1 MTTFYDLS
9 QALTSSGRPDGSLGP
24 GQKKLDDRFPSAV
37 STSPFRLWSP
47 GDPIPAGGKRLL
59 IGVATWSAYDMK
71 LLDAVSQALPRLPAG
86 LTVEVFNVA
95 DCSSPE
101 AFDQY
106 VPGIGSVFHT
116 PVVGLWCDG
125 KLVDKATG
133 RAGRELV
140 ARLSGLDPLDIDR
153 LLATVHHPH

>member
-9 QALTSSGRPDGSLGP
+9 QALTSIGQRDGSP
-24 GQKKLDDRFPSAV
+24 GLSQKDLDDRFPSVISA
-37 STSPFRLWSP
+37 SPFRLWSP
-47 GDPIPAGGKRLL
+47 GNPISARGKRLL

-71 LLDAVSQALPRLPAG
+71 LLDAVSQALQRPPSG

-101 AFDQY
+101 AFDRY
-106 VPGIGSVFHT
+106 VPGIGRVFHT
-116 PVVGLWCDG
+116 PVVGLWSDG

-140 ARLSGLDPLDIDR
+140 ARVSGLDSLEVDR
-153 LLATVHHPH
+153 LLATVNHPR

>member
-1 MTTFYDLS
+1 MTTFYDFS
-9 QALTSSGRPDGSLGP
+9 QALTSSGQREDSLGLS
-24 GQKKLDDRFPSAV
+24 QKNLDARFSSVV

-47 GDPIPAGGKRLL
+47 GNPIPAKGKRLL

-71 LLDAVSQALPRLPAG
+71 LLDAVSQALPRPPVD

-101 AFDQY
+101 AFDRY
-106 VPGIGSVFHT
+106 VPDIGRVFQT
-116 PVVGLWCDG
+116 PIVGLWSDG
-125 KLVDKATG
+125 QLVDKATG

-140 ARLSGLDPLDIDR
+140 ARVSGLDSLELDR
-153 LLATVHHPH
+153 LLATGNPPH

>member
-9 QALTSSGRPDGSLGP
+9 QALTSSAQPDGSPGS
-24 GQKKLDDRFPSAV
+24 GQKNLDDRFPSAV

-47 GDPIPAGGKRLL
+47 GNTISARGKRLL

-71 LLDAVSQALPRLPAG
+71 LLDAVSQALPGLPAG
-86 LTVEVFNVA
+86 PTVEVFNVA
-95 DCSSPE
+95 NCSSPE
-101 AFDQY
+101 AFDRY

-116 PVVGLWCDG
+116 PVVGLWSDG
-125 KLVDKATG
+125 QLVDKATG

-140 ARLSGLDPLDIDR
+140 ARVSGLDPLDIDR
-153 LLATVHHPH
+153 LLAAVNHPR

>member
-1 MTTFYDLS
+1 MTTFYDFS
-9 QALTSSGRPDGSLGP
+9 QALPSSGQGEGSLGLS
-24 GQKKLDDRFPSAV
+24 QKNLDARFPSVV

-47 GDPIPAGGKRLL
+47 GNPIPAKGKRLL

-71 LLDAVSQALPRLPAG
+71 LLDAVSQALQRPVLD

-106 VPGIGSVFHT
+106 VPGIGRVFQT
-116 PVVGLWCDG
+116 PVVGLWSDG
-125 KLVDKATG
+125 NLVDKATG

-140 ARLSGLDPLDIDR
+140 AGVSGLDSLELDR
-153 LLATVHHPH
+153 LLATANHPH